1 MIGLCGV
8 VCLLCGRGKPPS
20 VVLISLGKSL
30 SVMLWPLACRKG
42 QQCFCWE
49 FQGQTEALSVGVD
62 FSVGEKG
69 IEEWPVKAGMG
80 LRALCALKG
89 LPRSHCRH
97 GAGNILGAHWRDELC
112 WLLWGRPCSAFFLLC
127 KEELLSTHAHSCALE
142 HCHGHMHLCTT
153 CSPPCPA
160 WLARTRLLPTECPH
174 SCFWWADFSFIPL
187 LQAKSQSTADLGLA
201 KLISL
206 PNLTAF
212 SLGRKGSLAAMQM
225 SPELPQGRRVHE
237 ASMDAVQDGT
247 LPGMLHS
254 NAP

>member
-89 LPRSHCRH
+89 LP
-97 GAGNILGAHWRDELC
+97 
-112 WLLWGRPCSAFFLLC
+112 
-127 KEELLSTHAHSCALE
+127 
-142 HCHGHMHLCTT
+142 
-153 CSPPCPA
+153 
-160 WLARTRLLPTECPH
+160 
-174 SCFWWADFSFIPL
+174 
-187 LQAKSQSTADLGLA
+187 
-201 KLISL
+201 
-206 PNLTAF
+206 
-212 SLGRKGSLAAMQM
+212 
-225 SPELPQGRRVHE
+225 
-237 ASMDAVQDGT
+237 
-247 LPGMLHS
+247 
-254 NAP
+254 